1 MRSRL
6 YAYKQKLMLDKTKV
20 KSLTHQTDK
29 IPSNGETVFSLGTTA
44 GSTDGFFSTAKITN
58 FNVL

>member
-1 MRSRL
+1 
-6 YAYKQKLMLDKTKV
+6 MLDKTKV
-20 KSLTHQTDK
+20 KSLTQTHQTDK

-58 FNVL
+58 FNVLWSVDEQTRL